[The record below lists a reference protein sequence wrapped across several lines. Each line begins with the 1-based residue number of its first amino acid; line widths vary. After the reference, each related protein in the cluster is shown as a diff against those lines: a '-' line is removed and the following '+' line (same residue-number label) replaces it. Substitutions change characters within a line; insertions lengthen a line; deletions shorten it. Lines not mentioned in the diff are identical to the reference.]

1 MFRTL
6 AKHFFNKHDIVTTSQ
21 QIIKRYAGHSKWQNI
36 RHIKGEKDAQRAQLF
51 TKLGRQMKGAVV
63 GKNIIVLYFF

>member
-6 AKHFFNKHDIVTTSQ
+6 AKHFFNKHDIVTISQ
-21 QIIKRYAGHSKWQNI
+21 QITKRYAGHSKWQNI

-51 TKLGRQMKGAVV
+51 ARLARQMKGAVV
-63 GKNIIVLYFF
+63 GKTIIVL